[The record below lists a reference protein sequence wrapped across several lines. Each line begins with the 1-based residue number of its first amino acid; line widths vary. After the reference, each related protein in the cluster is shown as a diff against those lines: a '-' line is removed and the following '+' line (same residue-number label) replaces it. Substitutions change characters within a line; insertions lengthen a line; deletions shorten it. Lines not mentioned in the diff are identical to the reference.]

1 MSQEEALCSTEAATA
16 LTTGLKEAV
25 SNILTREDFNL
36 PSVPCN
42 KLQAFGKRLLVRMEP
57 VENSIAVACFV
68 VKLFKVFD
76 IVLHEASKA
85 KLCHEQ
91 RKKAWSKFHSLRCGE
106 IKELWK
112 SLLTTLEISDTH
124 SLLLQSVTQN
134 LFEAKLKE
142 MFPSK
147 DRTATNITDKITEN
161 EKNVIMYT
169 CGYIPVSLIIN
180 RYEKREDLKSPV
192 FVQCLL
198 TMAIGGSFE
207 DSFYDYAKKWF
218 EITNRG
224 GALEVK
230 DCVFEFFLVVEVNT
244 RTYLRALFTQTEKNR
259 KTAILQELAHNE
271 DILFHWSIVSVD
283 IDDNEIAQELLIEV
297 LKLWVTIRGFS
308 VAGMWNEQYKR
319 ICNEMTKGKSGLRK
333 GLKQ

>member
-112 SLLTTLEISDTH
+112 SLLTTLEISDTN
-124 SLLLQSVTQN
+124 SLLLRSVTQN
-134 LFEAKLKE
+134 LFEVKLKE

-161 EKNVIMYT
+161 EKNVMYT
-169 CGYIPVSLIIN
+169 CGYIPVSLIN
-180 RYEKREDLKSPV
+180 RYEKREDLKSSV

-198 TMAIGGSFE
+198 TMAIGSFE

-271 DILFHWSIVSVD
+271 EEAKTFCFIGPLFQWILTTT
-283 IDDNEIAQELLIEV
+283 
-297 LKLWVTIRGFS
+297 KLHKNF
-308 VAGMWNEQYKR
+308 
-319 ICNEMTKGKSGLRK
+319 
-333 GLKQ
+333 